1 MIAVSKWERF
11 ECAACGAVSAM
22 LVALL
27 GFVSAPSALA
37 LQGID
42 VSGWQPADVTERVAG
57 DFAIVK
63 ISQGTSY
70 LNPAADAQLSAAVK
84 SGKQIGVYHYAGG
97 GSCTAEADYFLQHA
111 AKWVRRA
118 VLVLDWESYQNA
130 SWGNS
135 QWATCFV
142 QRVAQRTGV
151 IPMVYVQQ
159 SALWQV
165 AGARRAG
172 AGLWVAQYASN
183 SATGYQNSPWRLG
196 ADGEAMRQYTSHGV
210 LPGYTGYL
218 DLNYFRGSVAQWQ
231 AYANPGSKPVS
242 STPAPAQPQ
251 QQPQANATTRCVI
264 VRYGDTLAAIAVRYG
279 GSWTEWRGYRSG
291 NPSLIY
297 PGERVC
303 RTAVASQSQPAT
315 AQARYTV
322 RSGDTLSSIAARYG
336 TSWQQLQA
344 WNGIANANLIYPGQN
359 LRVR

>member
-1 MIAVSKWERF
+1 MRVMSKWDRF
-11 ECAACGAVSAM
+11 ERAACGAVSAM

-42 VSGWQPADVTERVAG
+42 VSGWQPSDVSERVAG

-70 LNPAADAQLSAAVK
+70 LNPAADAQLAAAVR

-97 GSCTAEADYFLQHA
+97 GSCTAEADYFLAHA
-111 AKWVRRA
+111 QKWIRKA
-118 VLVLDWESYQNA
+118 VLVLDWEAYQNSA
-130 SWGNS
+130 WGNANWS
-135 QWATCFV
+135 TCFV
-142 QRVAQRTGV
+142 QRVTARTGGV

-183 SATGYQNSPWRLG
+183 SATGYQSAPWRLG
-196 ADGEAMRQYTSHGV
+196 QEGEAMRQYTSHGL

-218 DLNYFRGSVAQWQ
+218 DLNYFRGSASQWQ
-231 AYANPGSKPVS
+231 AYANPGSKPV
-242 STPAPAQPQ
+242 A
-251 QQPQANATTRCVI
+251 QQPQAAQQQPKPSVTTSCVL
-264 VRYGDTLAAIAVRYG
+264 VRYGDSLAAIALRYG

-303 RTAVASQSQPAT
+303 RTAVASQAQPAQ
-315 AQARYTV
+315 AQARYVV
-322 RSGDTLSSIAARYG
+322 RSGDNLSTIAAKYG
-336 TSWQQLQA
+336 TTWQQLQA
-344 WNGIANANLIYPGQN
+344 WNGIANANLIFPGQS

>member
-1 MIAVSKWERF
+1 MRVSKWERF
-11 ECAACGAVSAM
+11 EHAACGVVSAM

-27 GFVSAPSALA
+27 AFVSAPSALA
-37 LQGID
+37 LSGID

-70 LNPAADAQLSAAVK
+70 LNPAADAQLSAAVR

-97 GSCTAEADYFLQHA
+97 GNCVSEADYFLAHA
-111 AKWVRRA
+111 QKWIRKA
-118 VLVLDWESYQNA
+118 VLVLDWESHQNSA
-130 SWGNS
+130 WGNANWS
-135 QWATCFV
+135 TCFV
-142 QRVAQRTGV
+142 QRVTARTGGV

-183 SATGYQNSPWRLG
+183 ASTSYQSSPWRLG
-196 ADGEAMRQYTSHGV
+196 ADGEAMRQYTSHGL

-218 DLNYFRGSVAQWQ
+218 DLNYFRGSASQWQ
-231 AYANPGSKPVS
+231 AYANPGSKPV
-242 STPAPAQPQ
+242 A
-251 QQPQANATTRCVI
+251 QQPQAAQQQPKPSVTTSCVL
-264 VRYGDTLAAIAVRYG
+264 VRYGDSLAAIALRYG
-279 GSWTEWRGYRSG
+279 GSWTEWTGYRSG
-291 NPSLIY
+291 NPSMIY

-303 RTAVASQSQPAT
+303 RTTTAVAQAQPAT
-315 AQARYTV
+315 AQTRYVV
-322 RSGDTLSSIAARYG
+322 RSGDNLSTIAARYG

-344 WNGIANANLIYPGQN
+344 WNGIANANLIFPGQS